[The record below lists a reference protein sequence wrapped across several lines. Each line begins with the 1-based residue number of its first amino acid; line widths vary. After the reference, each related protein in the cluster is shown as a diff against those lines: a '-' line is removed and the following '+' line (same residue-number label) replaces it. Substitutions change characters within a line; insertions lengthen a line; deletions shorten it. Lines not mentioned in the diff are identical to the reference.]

1 EEADVMDKDANLR
14 KAIRLQ
20 AKVSTIVT
28 AFSRIRQ
35 GKDPVAPK
43 KDASYAENFVYMLKG
58 EEPENLEVE
67 AMNKALVLHA
77 DHELNASYFAAS
89 VSVGT
94 LAYIYSS
101 ITAAIGALKGPIH
114 GGANE
119 LVMKMLKEIGNEEND
134 ITYNKENFANTEK
147 VMGMGH
153 HVYRTG

>member
-1 EEADVMDKDANLR
+1 ANLR

-43 KDASYAENFVYMLKG
+43 TDASYAENFVYMLKG

-77 DHELNASYFAAS
+77 DDELNASTFTAR
-89 VSVGT
+89 VCVGT
-94 LAYIYSS
+94 LYDIYSV
-101 ITAAIGALKGPIH
+101 IIDAICALR
-114 GGANE
+114 
-119 LVMKMLKEIGNEEND
+119 V
-134 ITYNKENFANTEK
+134 
-147 VMGMGH
+147 
-153 HVYRTG
+153 